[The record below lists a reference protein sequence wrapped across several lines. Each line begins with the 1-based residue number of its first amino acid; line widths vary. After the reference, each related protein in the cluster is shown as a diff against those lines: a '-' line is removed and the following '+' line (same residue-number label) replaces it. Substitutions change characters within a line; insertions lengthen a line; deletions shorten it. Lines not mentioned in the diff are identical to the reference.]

1 MNILEFKEVSKIYNS
16 DNVGIHGLSFLV
28 KEGEFVALS
37 GPSGSGKTTALNIA
51 AGLDDY
57 SEGEVLL
64 FEQSL
69 NEMSSEAV
77 LELRRSQVGFI
88 FQSYNLFPVLTVL
101 ENIEYP
107 LALKDVV
114 QRERVGKA
122 KAMLREVGLE
132 GLETRMPGELSGGQQ
147 QRVAVAR
154 AMVTGPKIIFADEP
168 TANLDARTAEKL
180 LELFRNLNET
190 NGTAFIF
197 SSHDPRVLKLADRI
211 IPLLDGKIM
220 GDEKSWGTEAN
231 FTKN

>member
-51 AGLDDY
+51 AGLDDF

-64 FEQSL
+64 FEKSL

-101 ENIEYP
+101 ENVEYP
-107 LALKDVV
+107 LALKGVV
-114 QRERVGKA
+114 QSERVRKA
-122 KAMLREVGLE
+122 RAMLREVGLE
-132 GLETRMPGELSGGQQ
+132 EVENRMPGEISGGQQ

-180 LELFRNLNET
+180 LELFRNLNKT
-190 NGTAFIF
+190 NGTAFVF
-197 SSHDPRVLKLADRI
+197 SSHDPRVLNLADRI

-220 GDEKSWGTEAN
+220 GDGGQVH
-231 FTKN
+231 

>member
-114 QRERVGKA
+114 QRERVWKA

-132 GLETRMPGELSGGQQ
+132 GVENRMPGELSGGQQ

-220 GDEKSWGTEAN
+220 GGKIMGDGGQLH
-231 FTKN
+231 

>member
-114 QRERVGKA
+114 QRERVWKA

-132 GLETRMPGELSGGQQ
+132 GVENRMPGELSGGQQ

-180 LELFRNLNET
+180 LELFLNLNET

-220 GDEKSWGTEAN
+220 GDGGQLH
-231 FTKN
+231 